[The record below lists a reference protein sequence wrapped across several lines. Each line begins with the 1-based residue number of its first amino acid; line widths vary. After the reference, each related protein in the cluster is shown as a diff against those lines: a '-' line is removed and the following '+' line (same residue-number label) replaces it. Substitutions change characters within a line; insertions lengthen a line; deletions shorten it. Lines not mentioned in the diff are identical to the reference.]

1 VGKTHDYRIFKEE
14 FPPTE
19 DWFTEHEV
27 HVDLGFY
34 GIEKDY
40 AGKAFSIPHKKPKQQ
55 ELTQEQKAENK
66 LRARQRVTVE
76 HSICGLKRYRILSDR
91 LRMHDLNLYN
101 DVLGVCAGL
110 WNFCLTC

>member
-76 HSICGLKRYRILSDR
+76 HSICGFSTGQKLSR
-91 LRMHDLNLYN
+91 NCGRCTYSGFSLS
-101 DVLGVCAGL
+101 VQ
-110 WNFCLTC
+110 